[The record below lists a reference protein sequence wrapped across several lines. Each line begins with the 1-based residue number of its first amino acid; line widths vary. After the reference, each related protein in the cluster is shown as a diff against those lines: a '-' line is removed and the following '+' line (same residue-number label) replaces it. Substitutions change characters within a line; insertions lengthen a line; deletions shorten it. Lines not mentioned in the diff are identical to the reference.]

1 MTAEPVSIPEPRHP
15 LPALTTYELA
25 HYRRDLE
32 RAVEVSPGHAAM
44 GTLLRTRL
52 TEVLAEQQSRT
63 RIAAA
68 SR

>member
-1 MTAEPVSIPEPRHP
+1 MTAEHVNIPEPRHP

-25 HYRRDLE
+25 HYRSDLE
-32 RAVEVSPGHAAM
+32 HAVEASPGHAAM
-44 GTLLRTRL
+44 SALLRTKL

-63 RIAAA
+63 RIATA

>member
-32 RAVEVSPGHAAM
+32 HAVEASPGHAAM
-44 GTLLRTRL
+44 RTLLRGKL
-52 TEVLAEQQSRT
+52 TDVLAEQQSRT